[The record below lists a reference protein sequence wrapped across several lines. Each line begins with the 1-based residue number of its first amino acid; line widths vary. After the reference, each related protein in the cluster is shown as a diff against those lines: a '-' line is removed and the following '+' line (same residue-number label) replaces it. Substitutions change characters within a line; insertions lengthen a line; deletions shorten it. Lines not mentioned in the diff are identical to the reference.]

1 MGFMKRLFGRRVKPE
16 HEDRADYREGDVVKC
31 GVCEKSLRVKYYDS
45 SKPVA
50 LATADALRG
59 VALRCQ
65 SCGFIVCDPCSMPPG
80 GLGQPI
86 CPRCKAI
93 RGGPYFFIHE

>member
-1 MGFMKRLFGRRVKPE
+1 MGFMERLFGRREKPK
-16 HEDRADYREGDVVKC
+16 HEDRADYRGGDVVKC
-31 GVCEKSLRVKYYDS
+31 GVCGKSLRVKYFDPG
-45 SKPVA
+45 KIA

-80 GLGQPI
+80 GIGQPI
-86 CPRCKAI
+86 CPRCKAQ